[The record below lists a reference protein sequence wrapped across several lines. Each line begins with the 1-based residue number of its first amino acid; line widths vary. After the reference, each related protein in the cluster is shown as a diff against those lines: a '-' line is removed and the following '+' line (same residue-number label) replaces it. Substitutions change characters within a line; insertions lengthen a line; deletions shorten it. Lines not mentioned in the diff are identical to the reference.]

1 MTKMISVNIETNGYG
16 VSDPKDWA
24 NEISN
29 VYADVE
35 LANLSV
41 SGNMISFKMG
51 FSGMD
56 DTSPEDVKTKIEE
69 YLTMNEAFEA
79 RNISCH

>member
-1 MTKMISVNIETNGYG
+1 MTKMISVKIETNGYG
-16 VSDPKDWA
+16 ISDPKDWA
-24 NEISN
+24 NELSH

-35 LANLSV
+35 ISDLSV
-41 SGNMISFKMG
+41 SGNMILFKMG

-56 DTSPEDVKTKIEE
+56 DTSPEDVSRKIKE